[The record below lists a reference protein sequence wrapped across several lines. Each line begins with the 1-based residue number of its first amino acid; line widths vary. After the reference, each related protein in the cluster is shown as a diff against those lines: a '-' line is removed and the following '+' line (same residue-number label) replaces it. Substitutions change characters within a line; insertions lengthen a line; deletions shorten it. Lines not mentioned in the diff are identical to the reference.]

1 MNILFTLPAFEDYKY
16 WQSQDRKTLKRVNLL
31 IEDICRNG
39 NEGLGKPE
47 PLKGRYSGFWSRRI
61 DEKNRLVYQ
70 KREDVVILIACRTHS
85 EEK

>member
-16 WQSQDRKTLKRVNLL
+16 WQSQDRKTLKRINSL

-39 NEGLGKPE
+39 NEGKGKPE
-47 PLKGRYSGFWSRRI
+47 ALKGRYSGFWSRRI
-61 DEKNRLVYQ
+61 DEKNRLVY
-70 KREDVVILIACRTHS
+70 KLVEEVVIVIACRTHY